1 MGRDVVAAVLVHGV
15 GEDVAIVTLGN
26 NFIADLVVA
35 VVVVEVGNGAQ
46 SGIAIGVANVAR
58 GLAVDG
64 GDGGEG
70 DLLTGGQNEVSGS
83 KAADAAL
90 VGLPLDLLN
99 DEVVDSAGNET
110 DDVLVLVESD
120 HEVGALVLVQLELV
134 SFLIGGGADH
144 GGTGS
149 HANGAGPT
157 GNVAAGND
165 VRSLNALNGS
175 LGGDGG
181 AGVADGDEDILTNG
195 EAGSLNALEGP
206 GGLVVQVDS
215 LIGLEVDG
223 SVDHVAVR
231 IGVGSRD
238 LGDLSQIGVDLNETD
253 LAVRHDVGLGDAALT
268 ADQRS
273 GGERVDGGVL
283 VGGDSSVGQGHGL
296 GIDEGLLQSG
306 GGADAEILGDVALG
320 NLGVV
325 DSVSL
330 LGDDGLLVAGGV
342 GPGVRG
348 AAPNVLG
355 VFLQRQREVLNAEAL
370 LNTNDGVGDITESGR
385 VGHAGLLDGLEQQLS
400 NELTGSGSSQ
410 VLAAGVLQNAE
421 LLSGLSNV
429 KLPVLAGELA
439 VLVITHGT
447 QDHGKSLITGDVVE
461 RAERGVVVAAD
472 ETGVGAVADVALRPV
487 GAGQIVELAVAS
499 VQTNVLVG
507 HVGSVDAVND
517 RSHFCAGDS
526 AFRLEGAIGVALK
539 DAHTSENVSGFRIG
553 LIDLVGIS
561 KSCVGTDGQGQSHD
575 QSQHQCE

>member
-1 MGRDVVAAVLVHGV
+1 M
-15 GEDVAIVTLGN
+15 
-26 NFIADLVVA
+26 
-35 VVVVEVGNGAQ
+35 
-46 SGIAIGVANVAR
+46 
-58 GLAVDG
+58 
-64 GDGGEG
+64 
-70 DLLTGGQNEVSGS
+70 
-83 KAADAAL
+83 
-90 VGLPLDLLN
+90 
-99 DEVVDSAGNET
+99 
-110 DDVLVLVESD
+110 
-120 HEVGALVLVQLELV
+120 LVQIELV

-175 LGGDGG
+175 LGSDLG
-181 AGVADGDEDILTNG
+181 AGVADGDEDILALG
-195 EAGSLNALEGP
+195 EAGGLNALEGP
-206 GGLVVQVDS
+206 VSVFDNAVPNGQ
-215 LIGLEVDG
+215 VDG

-283 VGGDSSVGQGHGL
+283 VGGDERGGQGHG
-296 GIDEGLLQSG
+296 ISVDEGLLQSG

-355 VFLQRQREVLNAEAL
+355 VFLQRQREVLLAEAL
-370 LNTNDGVGDITESGR
+370 LLTDDGVGDITESGR

-487 GAGQIVELAVAS
+487 GAGQIVELAVAG